1 MSIQNDIPLIV
12 LAERLAICRLPV
24 DSPYPDWARP
34 GEMLA
39 FLQTRAE
46 LTVVCA
52 ERFVPPETRA
62 ERGWRILMVQGPLD
76 FSLVGMLASITTP
89 LARAGV
95 SVFTLSTFDTDYIL
109 VRDEALTR
117 AVEALVQSG
126 FLVINH
132 VRLSS

>member
-1 MSIQNDIPLIV
+1 MSLQNDIPLIV
-12 LAERLAICRLPV
+12 LPERLAICRLAV

-39 FLQTRAE
+39 FLQTRDE

-52 ERFVPPETRA
+52 ERYVPPETRA
-62 ERGWRILMVQGPLD
+62 ERGWRILKVQGPLD
-76 FSLVGMLASITTP
+76 FSLVGLLASITTP

-109 VRDEALTR
+109 VRDEALAR
-117 AVEALVQSG
+117 AVEALVQAG